1 MWRIYL
7 LLEAESSDV
16 IGIEEPQEAGELV
29 LADAEGT
36 LVSQEALDFV
46 SAYCKAG
53 VAVEPLEG

>member
-1 MWRIYL
+1 M
-7 LLEAESSDV
+7 EAESANV

-29 LADAEGT
+29 LTDAEGT